1 MSGELESRGR
11 PYRSHLHPA
20 CFACKKRK
28 SRCKTRS
35 HAEACIMC
43 QAHGTECIF
52 PRADNGYIPRKLPV
66 NASSRIAK
74 NSTSVPRNRHGPT
87 TPQLI
92 PDPAEC
98 GDDFIEIDHSQTQAA
113 CVQQDFSLI
122 PSRGTDHQNER
133 AEGLPHLAGIVPE
146 AEDHSS
152 HIVSPAIADDN
163 EILESYLSAIP
174 AARRHLSRIGP
185 SSMRSIRPVRFNVV
199 PRRPLGVNANQSL
212 AAGKCEVIEK
222 YIDPDIDEY
231 LDLFFQKANPCFPIF
246 DEALFRSTY
255 SSEKGRMS
263 PALLCSLYANSLV
276 YWKSSPRLRSGRA
289 PDIRFI
295 WNQASEA
302 LHSELFLSPGISTVM
317 SIILNVCG
325 RPSTSMFGN
334 GGMVGTAVAL
344 SNALGLNR
352 DPSGWSISPLE
363 RSLRIR
369 IWWLVVVHDRWCS
382 LAYGTPL
389 QVHRSQ
395 YDVPLPSV
403 ADLCQASVSSYE
415 REAASIFVAFVS
427 LTDVLARYLEYV
439 YCVSKDSN
447 TSQLSAT
454 SLEHLIN
461 DWEESLDDDIR
472 LLVLQ
477 GTNLGGPGAAN
488 LRLGYL
494 AIKLLLRRIQ
504 LDLNK
509 SAIQAEDHVPLFY
522 MQAQRAAE
530 DIAHLIQELDEP
542 QLRGFWIPVHSFS
555 INSAMMFLLRSGLR
569 MRHLNRNTPLRIA
582 RDMISALRAHSQNFG
597 WDLADNCLAHC
608 SDLVEMIAMNN
619 PQVNA
624 DQSMSEFPYFSDELE
639 IDLSGLDDLL
649 LGITGFSDGFN
660 L

>member
-1 MSGELESRGR
+1 
-11 PYRSHLHPA
+11 
-20 CFACKKRK
+20 
-28 SRCKTRS
+28 
-35 HAEACIMC
+35 MC
-43 QAHGTECIF
+43 QAHGTECTF
-52 PRADNGYIPRKLPV
+52 PRADNDYTPRKFPG
-66 NASSRIAK
+66 NACGRIAK
-74 NSTSVPRNRHGPT
+74 NTSVARTRPGPT

-92 PDPAEC
+92 PDTAER
-98 GDDFIEIDHSQTQAA
+98 GYAFIEIDDPQTQAA
-113 CVQQDFSLI
+113 GALQDFSRT
-122 PSRGTDHQNER
+122 PTVVSRGRDHENES

-146 AEDHSS
+146 AEDDSS

-174 AARRHLSRIGP
+174 AARRDLSRIGP
-185 SSMRSIRPVRFNVV
+185 SSKRSIRPVRFNVV
-199 PRRPLGVNANQSL
+199 PRRPLGVTANQSL
-212 AAGKCEVIEK
+212 AAAKCEVIDK
-222 YIDPDIDEY
+222 YIGPDIDEY
-231 LDLFFQKANPCFPIF
+231 LNLSDVPCIAF
-246 DEALFRSTY
+246 
-255 SSEKGRMS
+255 
-263 PALLCSLYANSLV
+263 SLYANSLF
-276 YWKSSPRLRSGRA
+276 YWRSSAKLRSGRA

-295 WNQASEA
+295 WNQANEA
-302 LHSELFLSPGISTVM
+302 LNSELFLSPGISTVM
-317 SIILNVCG
+317 SILLNVCG

-352 DPSGWSISPLE
+352 DPSGWNISPLE
-363 RSLRIR
+363 RSLRTR
-369 IWWLVVVHDRWCS
+369 IWRLVVVHDRWCS

-389 QVHRSQ
+389 QVHHSQ

-403 ADLCQASVSSYE
+403 ADICQASASSYE
-415 REAASIFVAFVS
+415 KEAASIFVAFIS

-439 YCVSKDSN
+439 YCVSKSSN
-447 TSQLSAT
+447 TSELSPAN
-454 SLEHLIN
+454 LEHLMN
-461 DWEESLDDDIR
+461 DWEESLDDNIR
-472 LLVLQ
+472 LLVLR

-509 SAIQAEDHVPLFY
+509 PATQEENHVPPFY

-542 QLRGFWIPVHSFS
+542 QLRGFWIPVHAFS

-569 MRHLNRNTPLRIA
+569 MRHFNRNTPLRTA
-582 RDMISALRAHSQNFG
+582 RDMISTLQAHSQNFG

-608 SDLVEMIAMNN
+608 SDLVEIIAMNN
-619 PQVNA
+619 PQVNT
-624 DQSMSEFPYFSDELE
+624 DQSIMEFPYFSDDLE
-639 IDLSGLDDLL
+639 IDISGLDDLF